1 MIEATNLPK
10 NTELEKNILGSLLID
25 KNALPLV
32 IGLLNEDV
40 FYDLKHKKIFSTIKS
55 MFDKHIAI
63 DITTIAQKLQ
73 GDKAMDEVGGV
84 YYLSKL
90 TDNIVHTNHL
100 NTHIEMVVELYKKR
114 QAYLTLIQKS
124 SEFLHP
130 DTESLDSIS
139 SLISKL
145 LGLQEFG
152 NIYEQTIDQIVMQVI
167 TKRDMAN
174 KGELLGFDTGFFE
187 LNSTIGGWC
196 APDMVVVAARPG
208 AGKCLGYGTKVIMFD
223 GTTKQV
229 QDLEVG
235 DYLMGVDSKPRRI
248 MSLARGKENMYWVRQ
263 NNGFDYRVNES
274 HILSLKRSRK
284 GINIFNGDVL
294 NISVK
299 EYLGKSNKFKTNYK
313 GYKNG
318 FELQENYNFSRLYP
332 YMLGLWLGD
341 GASSKPGIC
350 AIEPEIVD
358 YIYHYANKFKLGIR
372 VEAKNEGSVSYFYNK
387 GFNTSNVFLDE
398 LKRYNLI
405 NNKHIPNDYLL
416 NSKRFR
422 LELLAGLLDTDGY
435 LSPDRG
441 YYEITQK
448 NINLGHQI
456 VYLARTLGFKVNE
469 RSRIAKSQNGTECE
483 VLRISISGDIHKI
496 PCKVRHKIPYQTKP
510 NKNHLCTGITVEFD
524 KFDDYYGFTLDQDG
538 LFLLEDT
545 TVTHNTAF
553 MLSSVYHLAIVKSVS
568 TAIFSLEM
576 SSEQLV
582 ERLESISSQVPLKR
596 LRMNIL
602 NDYEKEVVMK
612 ADDQIIQAPIYID
625 DTGGVNIS
633 QLRAK
638 ATILKQKYGIKVI
651 FIDYLQ
657 LMSGQGKSN
666 QNREQEV
673 STISR
678 NIKALAKELGVPI
691 IALSQLSRRVEER
704 ADKIPQLSD
713 LRESGSIE
721 QDADIVVMLMRPEYY
736 EMQESVEIKGK
747 EYHPNGLVICKVEKN
762 RHGITTNIPLRFI
775 GETITI
781 QNHND

>member
-10 NTELEKNILGSLLID
+10 NLELEKNILGSLLID

-55 MFDKHIAI
+55 MFDKHISI

-73 GDKAMDEVGGV
+73 GDKAMDEVGGA

-130 DTESLDSIS
+130 DTESLESIS

-167 TKRDMAN
+167 TKRDMAI
-174 KGELLGFDTGFFE
+174 KGELLGFDTGFAE

-208 AGKCLGYGTKVIMFD
+208 AGK
-223 GTTKQV
+223 
-229 QDLEVG
+229 
-235 DYLMGVDSKPRRI
+235 
-248 MSLARGKENMYWVRQ
+248 
-263 NNGFDYRVNES
+263 
-274 HILSLKRSRK
+274 
-284 GINIFNGDVL
+284 
-294 NISVK
+294 
-299 EYLGKSNKFKTNYK
+299 
-313 GYKNG
+313 
-318 FELQENYNFSRLYP
+318 
-332 YMLGLWLGD
+332 
-341 GASSKPGIC
+341 
-350 AIEPEIVD
+350 
-358 YIYHYANKFKLGIR
+358 
-372 VEAKNEGSVSYFYNK
+372 
-387 GFNTSNVFLDE
+387 
-398 LKRYNLI
+398 
-405 NNKHIPNDYLL
+405 
-416 NSKRFR
+416 
-422 LELLAGLLDTDGY
+422 
-435 LSPDRG
+435 
-441 YYEITQK
+441 
-448 NINLGHQI
+448 
-456 VYLARTLGFKVNE
+456 
-469 RSRIAKSQNGTECE
+469 
-483 VLRISISGDIHKI
+483 
-496 PCKVRHKIPYQTKP
+496 
-510 NKNHLCTGITVEFD
+510 
-524 KFDDYYGFTLDQDG
+524 
-538 LFLLEDT
+538 
-545 TVTHNTAF
+545 TAF
-553 MLSSVYHLAIVKSVS
+553 MLSSVYHLAILKNVS

-602 NDYEKEVVMK
+602 NDYEKDVVMK
-612 ADDQIIQAPIYID
+612 ADDKIIQAPIYID
-625 DTGGVNIS
+625 DTGGLNIS

-678 NIKALAKELGVPI
+678 NIKALAKELEVPI

-762 RHGITTNIPLRFI
+762 RHGNVCNLPLKFI

-781 QNHND
+781 KNHDTY

>member
-55 MFDKHIAI
+55 MFDKHISI

-73 GDKAMDEVGGV
+73 GDKAMDEVGGA
-84 YYLSKL
+84 YYLTKL

-114 QAYLTLIQKS
+114 QAYLTLMQKS
-124 SEFLHP
+124 GEFLHP

-174 KGELLGFDTGFFE
+174 KGELLGFDTGFTE

-208 AGKCLGYGTKVIMFD
+208 AGK
-223 GTTKQV
+223 
-229 QDLEVG
+229 
-235 DYLMGVDSKPRRI
+235 
-248 MSLARGKENMYWVRQ
+248 
-263 NNGFDYRVNES
+263 
-274 HILSLKRSRK
+274 
-284 GINIFNGDVL
+284 
-294 NISVK
+294 
-299 EYLGKSNKFKTNYK
+299 
-313 GYKNG
+313 
-318 FELQENYNFSRLYP
+318 
-332 YMLGLWLGD
+332 
-341 GASSKPGIC
+341 
-350 AIEPEIVD
+350 
-358 YIYHYANKFKLGIR
+358 
-372 VEAKNEGSVSYFYNK
+372 
-387 GFNTSNVFLDE
+387 
-398 LKRYNLI
+398 
-405 NNKHIPNDYLL
+405 
-416 NSKRFR
+416 
-422 LELLAGLLDTDGY
+422 
-435 LSPDRG
+435 
-441 YYEITQK
+441 
-448 NINLGHQI
+448 
-456 VYLARTLGFKVNE
+456 
-469 RSRIAKSQNGTECE
+469 
-483 VLRISISGDIHKI
+483 
-496 PCKVRHKIPYQTKP
+496 
-510 NKNHLCTGITVEFD
+510 
-524 KFDDYYGFTLDQDG
+524 
-538 LFLLEDT
+538 
-545 TVTHNTAF
+545 TAF

-625 DTGGVNIS
+625 DTGGLNIS

-721 QDADIVVMLMRPEYY
+721 QDSDIVIMLMRPDYY
-736 EMQESVEIKGK
+736 EMKETVEIRGK
-747 EYHPNGLVICKVEKN
+747 EYHPEGLVIAKVEKN
-762 RHGITTNIPLRFI
+762 RHGQCVNLPLRFI

-781 QNHND
+781 QNHNQ